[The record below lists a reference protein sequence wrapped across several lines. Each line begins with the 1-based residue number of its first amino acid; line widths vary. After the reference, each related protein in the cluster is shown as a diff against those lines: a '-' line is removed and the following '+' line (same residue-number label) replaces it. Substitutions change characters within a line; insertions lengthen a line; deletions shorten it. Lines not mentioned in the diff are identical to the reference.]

1 MPLKTLFRKRQPP
14 QIDRKQVLRMYPF
27 RNPAVRYEDREDDT
41 CLLIVSVKPR
51 GIFRWLSRIFKLPNE
66 HRIELDELG
75 STVWRLC
82 DGEHTVEAIV
92 RQLVQTYRL
101 ERREAEYSLFAFL
114 NTLSQRGFIAYLKTR
129 R

>member
-1 MPLKTLFRKRQPP
+1 MPLKTLFRKRQAPAV
-14 QIDRKQVLRMYPF
+14 DRKQVLRLYPL
-27 RNPAVRYEDREDDT
+27 RNPTVRYEEREDDT
-41 CLLIVSVKPR
+41 CLLIVPVKPR
-51 GIFRWLSRIFKLPNE
+51 GVFRWLSRIFKLPSE
-66 HRIELDELG
+66 HRIELDETG

-92 RQLVQTYRL
+92 RHLVQTYRL

-114 NTLSQRGFIAYLKTR
+114 NTLSQRGFIAYLKKR